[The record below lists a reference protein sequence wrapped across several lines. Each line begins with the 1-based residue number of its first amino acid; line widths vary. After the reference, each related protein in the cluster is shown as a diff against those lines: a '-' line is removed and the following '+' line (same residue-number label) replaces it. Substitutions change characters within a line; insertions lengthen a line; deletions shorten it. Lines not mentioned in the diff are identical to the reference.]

1 MQGTDPQ
8 LALRLRV
15 GQLAA
20 LLHEAGQGLDL
31 WAVDAHPGARLQEH
45 LGLPGGHSRHEQ
57 RQGDLL
63 LAHVDAH
70 GQGEPVGTVLV
81 VAHAGG
87 DDGGGVGL
95 AVVGDVVVD
104 LDVEGLQLAQ
114 DRKRLGHE
122 AGRGHAAQVQG
133 LPEGRVPAGQGQQV
147 VEDLAGQAR
156 LPINVPASGSVF
168 DATLGRRGQVGQG
181 VTAPDLTVLPD
192 VADEPLGAQVVL
204 GGIDVDR
211 ERGAQRRGAGHAD
224 GGVGGQDRQRPGE
237 GLKVLGLETLDVPGR
252 DGDGLAVA
260 PQHPGEGLGGA
271 RLERHEEQLAPGH
284 RRVEAVDRVAD
295 RHEGEAQVQSG
306 DLEAAQLLDVVDL
319 EGGGDGDVAVALPGE
334 VDAAAQPVGEVD
346 GHAVALGG
354 GEGQAG
360 SHPAAQHVPD
370 VGGCGRQGEAVVGVV
385 EAVAAG
391 HAGQLA
397 QDAHDGGVDVVVQ
410 APGDDLGPGGAL
422 PVPTA
427 FALDERQHGQ
437 AGGGAP
443 HVAGVVDDLQGHPTA
458 RGALHLQQVG
468 QPALPGGGP
477 AGGGRGVG
485 LGLRQGARG
494 DEQGGRVLAVAAH
507 RARAG
512 AGPGRRGA
520 AGALLAED
528 HGLVGVRARALGL
541 GADDVPVPG
550 DADAPHPPFARVV
563 QAALKGPVADPTDDL
578 VISELH
584 RPVVMPNRAS
594 HDPRLNAG
602 YDSFGRRPAADRTLG
617 ANGAGLAPGHVG
629 PGAGRGEGPAVARSD
644 RRVGTSP
651 VRRSRPGPG
660 SRTPGGSHF
669 DDGALYWI
677 HERDADL

>member
-31 WAVDAHPGARLQEH
+31 RAVDAHPGARLQEH

-70 GQGEPVGTVLV
+70 GQGEPVGAILV

-95 AVVGDVVVD
+95 AVVGDIIVD

-122 AGRGHAAQVQG
+122 TGRGHAAQVQG
-133 LPEGRVPAGQGQQV
+133 LPEDRVQAGQGQQV
-147 VEDLAGQAR
+147 VEDLAGQTG
-156 LPINVPASGSVF
+156 LPVNVPAGDPTL

-181 VTAPDLTVLPD
+181 VTAPDLAVLAD
-192 VADEPLGAQVVL
+192 VADGPLGAQVVL

-237 GLKVLGLETLDVPGR
+237 GLKVLSLEALDVPGR
-252 DGDGLAVA
+252 DGDGLTVA

-284 RRVEAVDRVAD
+284 PRVEAVDRVAD
-295 RHEGEAQVQSG
+295 RHEGEAQAQSG

-319 EGGGDGDVAVALPGE
+319 QGGGDGDVAVALPGE

-360 SHPAAQHVPD
+360 RHPAAQHVPD
-370 VGGCGRQGEAVVGVV
+370 VGGRGRQGEAVVGVV

-391 HAGQLA
+391 HAGQLT

-410 APGDDLGPGGAL
+410 APGGDLAPGGAL
-422 PVPTA
+422 PVPA
-427 FALDERQHGQ
+427 ALALDERQHGQ

-458 RGALHLQQVG
+458 RGSLHLQQVG

-477 AGGGRGVG
+477 AGGGGGVG

-550 DADAPHPPFARVV
+550 DTDAPHPPLARVV

-602 YDSFGRRPAADRTLG
+602 YDSFGRRPATDRTLG
-617 ANGAGLAPGHVG
+617 ANDTGLAPGHVG
-629 PGAGRGEGPAVARSD
+629 LGAGRGERPTVARSD
-644 RRVGTSP
+644 GWVETSP
-651 VRRSRPGPG
+651 VRRSRVGPG
-660 SRTPGGSHF
+660 SRTPGGSHS

>member
-8 LALRLRV
+8 LTLCLRV
-15 GQLAA
+15 GQLAS

-31 WAVDAHPGARLQEH
+31 RAVDAHPGARLQEH
-45 LGLPGGHSRHEQ
+45 LRLPAGHGRHEQ

-63 LAHVDAH
+63 FAHVNAH
-70 GQGEPVGTVLV
+70 GQGEPVGAVLV

-87 DDGGGVGL
+87 DDRGGLGL

-114 DRKRLGHE
+114 DRQRLSHE
-122 AGRGHAAQVQG
+122 AGRVHAAQVQG
-133 LPEGRVPAGQGQQV
+133 LPEGRVPAGQGQEV
-147 VEDLAGQAR
+147 VEDLAGQAG
-156 LPINVPASGSVF
+156 LSVNVPAGGPVL
-168 DATLGRRGQVGQG
+168 DAALGRRGQVGQG
-181 VTAPDLTVLPD
+181 VTAPDLAVLPD
-192 VADEPLGAQVVL
+192 VADGPLGAQVVL

-237 GLKVLGLETLDVPGR
+237 GLQMLGLETLDVPGR

-284 RRVEAVDRVAD
+284 PRVEAVNRVAD
-295 RHEGEAQVQSG
+295 RHEGEAQAQSG

-360 SHPAAQHVPD
+360 RHPAAQHVPD
-370 VGGCGRQGEAVVGVV
+370 VGGRGCQGEAVVGVV

-410 APGDDLGPGGAL
+410 APGGDLAPGGAL
-422 PVPTA
+422 PVPA
-427 FALDERQHGQ
+427 ALALDERQHGQ

-458 RGALHLQQVG
+458 RGSLHLQQVG

-477 AGGGRGVG
+477 AGGGGDVG

-550 DADAPHPPFARVV
+550 DADAPHPPLARVV

-602 YDSFGRRPAADRTLG
+602 YDSFGRRPATDRTLG
-617 ANGAGLAPGHVG
+617 ANDAGLAPGHVG
-629 PGAGRGEGPAVARSD
+629 PGEGWGERPAVARSD
-644 RRVGTSP
+644 GRVEASP
-651 VRRSRPGPG
+651 VRRSRVGPG
-660 SRTPGGSHF
+660 SRTPGGSHS

>member
-1 MQGTDPQ
+1 M
-8 LALRLRV
+8 
-15 GQLAA
+15 
-20 LLHEAGQGLDL
+20 
-31 WAVDAHPGARLQEH
+31 
-45 LGLPGGHSRHEQ
+45 
-57 RQGDLL
+57 
-63 LAHVDAH
+63 
-70 GQGEPVGTVLV
+70 
-81 VAHAGG
+81 
-87 DDGGGVGL
+87 
-95 AVVGDVVVD
+95 
-104 LDVEGLQLAQ
+104 
-114 DRKRLGHE
+114 
-122 AGRGHAAQVQG
+122 
-133 LPEGRVPAGQGQQV
+133 
-147 VEDLAGQAR
+147 
-156 LPINVPASGSVF
+156 
-168 DATLGRRGQVGQG
+168 
-181 VTAPDLTVLPD
+181 
-192 VADEPLGAQVVL
+192 
-204 GGIDVDR
+204 
-211 ERGAQRRGAGHAD
+211 
-224 GGVGGQDRQRPGE
+224 
-237 GLKVLGLETLDVPGR
+237 
-252 DGDGLAVA
+252 
-260 PQHPGEGLGGA
+260 
-271 RLERHEEQLAPGH
+271 
-284 RRVEAVDRVAD
+284 
-295 RHEGEAQVQSG
+295 QSG
-306 DLEAAQLLDVVDL
+306 DLQAAQLLDVVDL
-319 EGGGDGDVAVALPGE
+319 QGGGDGDTAVALPSE
-334 VDAAAQPVGEVD
+334 VDAAAQPLGEVD

-360 SHPAAQHVPD
+360 RHPATQHVPD
-370 VGGCGRQGEAVVGVV
+370 AGGRSRQGEAVVGVV

-391 HAGQLA
+391 HASQLA

-410 APGDDLGPGGAL
+410 APGGDLAPGGAL
-422 PVPTA
+422 PVPA
-427 FALDERQHGQ
+427 ALALDERQHGQ

-458 RGALHLQQVG
+458 RGSLDLQQVG

-477 AGGGRGVG
+477 AGGGGGVG

-550 DADAPHPPFARVV
+550 DADTPHPPLARIV

-602 YDSFGRRPAADRTLG
+602 YDNFGRRPAADRTLG

-629 PGAGRGEGPAVARSD
+629 PGEGWGERPAVARSD
-644 RRVGTSP
+644 GRVEASP
-651 VRRSRPGPG
+651 VRRSRVGPG
-660 SRTPGGSHF
+660 FRTPGGSHS

>member
-1 MQGTDPQ
+1 M
-8 LALRLRV
+8 
-15 GQLAA
+15 
-20 LLHEAGQGLDL
+20 
-31 WAVDAHPGARLQEH
+31 
-45 LGLPGGHSRHEQ
+45 
-57 RQGDLL
+57 
-63 LAHVDAH
+63 
-70 GQGEPVGTVLV
+70 
-81 VAHAGG
+81 
-87 DDGGGVGL
+87 
-95 AVVGDVVVD
+95 
-104 LDVEGLQLAQ
+104 
-114 DRKRLGHE
+114 
-122 AGRGHAAQVQG
+122 
-133 LPEGRVPAGQGQQV
+133 
-147 VEDLAGQAR
+147 
-156 LPINVPASGSVF
+156 
-168 DATLGRRGQVGQG
+168 
-181 VTAPDLTVLPD
+181 
-192 VADEPLGAQVVL
+192 
-204 GGIDVDR
+204 
-211 ERGAQRRGAGHAD
+211 
-224 GGVGGQDRQRPGE
+224 
-237 GLKVLGLETLDVPGR
+237 LGLEALDVPGR

-284 RRVEAVDRVAD
+284 PRVEAVNRVAD
-295 RHEGEAQVQSG
+295 RHEGEAQAQSG
-306 DLEAAQLLDVVDL
+306 DLQAAQLLDVVDL
-319 EGGGDGDVAVALPGE
+319 QGGGDGDVAVVLPGE
-334 VDAAAQPVGEVD
+334 VDAAAQPLGEVD

-360 SHPAAQHVPD
+360 RHPATQHVPD
-370 VGGCGRQGEAVVGVV
+370 AGGRGRQGEAVIGVV

-410 APGDDLGPGGAL
+410 APGGDLAPGGAL
-422 PVPTA
+422 PVPA
-427 FALDERQHGQ
+427 ALALDERQHGQ

-458 RGALHLQQVG
+458 RGSLHLQQVG

-477 AGGGRGVG
+477 TGGGGGVG
-485 LGLRQGARG
+485 LGLRQGTRG

-520 AGALLAED
+520 AGALLAEN

-550 DADAPHPPFARVV
+550 DADAPHPPLARVV

-594 HDPRLNAG
+594 HDPRLDAG
-602 YDSFGRRPAADRTLG
+602 YDTFGRHPAADRTLG

-629 PGAGRGEGPAVARSD
+629 PGEGWGERPAVARSGG
-644 RRVGTSP
+644 RVEASP
-651 VRRSRPGPG
+651 VRRTPPGSG
-660 SRTPGGSHF
+660 SRTREGSHS
-669 DDGALYWI
+669 DDSALYWI

>member
-31 WAVDAHPGARLQEH
+31 RAVDAHPGARLQEH
-45 LGLPGGHSRHEQ
+45 LRLPGGHGRHEQ

-63 LAHVDAH
+63 LPHVDAH
-70 GQGEPVGTVLV
+70 RQGEPVRTVLV
-81 VAHAGG
+81 VVDAGG
-87 DDGGGVGL
+87 DDGSSLGL
-95 AVVGDVVVD
+95 AVVGNVVVD
-104 LDVEGLQLAQ
+104 LDIEGLQLAQ

-122 AGRGHAAQVQG
+122 TSRGHAAQVQG
-133 LPEGRVPAGQGQQV
+133 LPEGRVPAGQGKQV
-147 VEDLAGQAR
+147 VKNLAGQAG
-156 LPINVPASGSVF
+156 LPLNVPAGGPAL
-168 DATLGRRGQVGQG
+168 DAPLGRRGQVGQG
-181 VTAPDLTVLPD
+181 VTAPDLAVLAD

-224 GGVGGQDRQRPGE
+224 GGVGGQNRQRPGE
-237 GLKVLGLETLDVPGR
+237 GLKVLGLEALDVLGG

-271 RLERHEEQLAPGH
+271 RLKRHKEQLAPGH
-284 RRVEAVDRVAD
+284 PRVEAVNRVPD
-295 RHEGEAQVQSG
+295 RHEGEVQAQSG

-319 EGGGDGDVAVALPGE
+319 QGGGDGDVAVALPGE

-360 SHPAAQHVPD
+360 RHPAAQHVPD
-370 VGGCGRQGEAVVGVV
+370 VGGRGCQGEAVIGVV

-410 APGDDLGPGGAL
+410 APGGDLAPGGAL
-422 PVPTA
+422 PVPA
-427 FALDERQHGQ
+427 ALALDERQHGQ

-458 RGALHLQQVG
+458 RGALHLQQAG

-477 AGGGRGVG
+477 AGGGRGAAG
-485 LGLRQGARG
+485 LDLRQGARG

-507 RARAG
+507 WARAG

-550 DADAPHPPFARVV
+550 DADTPHPPLARIV

-584 RPVVMPNRAS
+584 RPVVIPNRAS
-594 HDPRLNAG
+594 HGPRLDAG
-602 YDSFGRRPAADRTLG
+602 YDTFGRRPAADRTLG
-617 ANGAGLAPGHVG
+617 ANGTGLTPGRVEPVSHPVAWSRSRTRSR
-629 PGAGRGEGPAVARSD
+629 GAGCRAG
-644 RRVGTSP
+644 
-651 VRRSRPGPG
+651 
-660 SRTPGGSHF
+660 
-669 DDGALYWI
+669 
-677 HERDADL
+677 